1 MTGTDSKDI
10 QSLIGRLNAT
20 FALKTLGSVSY
31 FLGFEAHRTDS
42 GLFLT
47 QTKYIGDL
55 LKKTNMIDCKPCDT
69 PLSAGT
75 KLTLAAGEPFSEP
88 TLYRSVIGAL
98 QYLSHTR
105 PDISFVVNKL
115 SQFLVAPTQ
124 VHWLACKR
132 VLRYLTG
139 TITKGLWFKQ
149 GATSLNIEAY
159 TDADW
164 ASCLDDRRSTSGN
177 CLFLGGNL
185 ISWSSKKQHVVAR
198 SSTEAEYRSLS
209 QVVTDVIWLKSLL
222 TELGFPTSSPAVVW
236 CDNMGANALALNP
249 VYHSRTK
256 HVEIDVHFIREK
268 VASKEIE
275 PRYVPTEF

>member
-31 FLGFEAHRTDS
+31 FLGFEAYRTDS
-42 GLFLT
+42 ELFLT
-47 QTKYIGDL
+47 QTKYISDL
-55 LKKTNMIDCKPCDT
+55 LKKTNMIDCKSCDT

-75 KLTLAAGEPFSEP
+75 KLTLAAGEPFSKP

-132 VLRYLTG
+132 VLLYLKG
-139 TITKGLWFKQ
+139 TITKGFWFKQ
-149 GATSLNIEAY
+149 GAASLNIKTY

-222 TELGFPTSSPAVVW
+222 TELGFPTSSPAVV
-236 CDNMGANALALNP
+236 
-249 VYHSRTK
+249 
-256 HVEIDVHFIREK
+256 
-268 VASKEIE
+268 
-275 PRYVPTEF
+275 